1 MSYGKL
7 YNPQKKHETLGE
19 DFFSYVEAADFP
31 QHKIRYRNDKVAKE
45 IGLEAFDDETWIEH
59 FSKFKPLKN
68 NLERPMALKYH
79 GHQFRHYNPQI
90 GDGRG
95 FLYAQFKSHGKLM
108 DLATKGSG
116 QTPYSRSGDGRLT
129 LKGAYR
135 EVLATE
141 YLEAQGL
148 NTSRSFS
155 VIETGEKLQRNDEP
169 SPTRSAV
176 LVRYSHSHIRF
187 GSFQRLRYLGEVS
200 NIEKLSRYVCEN
212 YYTEIDSSLEMNQ
225 LSRELLHAVT
235 VQSAKTCAKWIISG
249 FVHGVLNTDNMNI
262 TGESFDYGPYRFLK
276 NCDPDFTAAYFDETG
291 LYAYGRQ
298 ASAVYWNLHQ
308 LAVCF
313 DSFEK
318 EAEEF
323 NGVISKFPDYFEKYM
338 VEFCLLKLG
347 LKSSGSFEQDQ
358 ELKEAFLIFLSRKM
372 FYLNNASLIFIEL
385 EKKTDTNIHL
395 VQKAMRARQ
404 LRPLFV

>member
-1 MSYGKL
+1 
-7 YNPQKKHETLGE
+7 
-19 DFFSYVEAADFP
+19 
-31 QHKIRYRNDKVAKE
+31 
-45 IGLEAFDDETWIEH
+45 
-59 FSKFKPLKN
+59 
-68 NLERPMALKYH
+68 
-79 GHQFRHYNPQI
+79 
-90 GDGRG
+90 
-95 FLYAQFKSHGKLM
+95 
-108 DLATKGSG
+108 
-116 QTPYSRSGDGRLT
+116 
-129 LKGAYR
+129 
-135 EVLATE
+135 
-141 YLEAQGL
+141 
-148 NTSRSFS
+148 
-155 VIETGEKLQRNDEP
+155 
-169 SPTRSAV
+169 
-176 LVRYSHSHIRF
+176 
-187 GSFQRLRYLGEVS
+187 
-200 NIEKLSRYVCEN
+200 
-212 YYTEIDSSLEMNQ
+212 MNQ

-358 ELKEAFLIFLSRKM
+358 ELKEAFFNLLIQEDVLFEQCFFD
-372 FYLNNASLIFIEL
+372 FYRI
-385 EKKTDTNIHL
+385 
-395 VQKAMRARQ
+395 
-404 LRPLFV
+404 